1 MYSEISACPCHPL
14 ARITSHLLLRYN
26 YAAPYLNHSR
36 GYFCGPAASALLSTL
51 FLIVILAATPLLL
64 SMRARSHTRAR
75 FGRLL
80 LSLTFVIP
88 SLERLTNLGK
98 LERETESGRGGCLI
112 GL

>member
-26 YAAPYLNHSR
+26 YAAPHLNHPR

-51 FLIVILAATPLLL
+51 FLIVTLAATTLLFSNAL
-64 SMRARSHTRAR
+64 THIH

-80 LSLTFVIP
+80 SLAFVIP
-88 SLERLTNLGK
+88 SLERLTNLEE
-98 LERETESGRGGCLI
+98 LERETESGGAV
-112 GL
+112 